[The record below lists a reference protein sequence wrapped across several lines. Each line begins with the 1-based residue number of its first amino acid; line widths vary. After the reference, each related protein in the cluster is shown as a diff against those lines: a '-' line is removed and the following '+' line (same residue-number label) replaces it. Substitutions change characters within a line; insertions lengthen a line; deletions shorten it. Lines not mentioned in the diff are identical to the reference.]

1 MSKSIQKKITT
12 SLMITAVLLI
22 ILSFFLSV
30 LCINFISRKYQR
42 GMADSAVSFA
52 EAVINA
58 DDAKDFLNTRTVTSR
73 YKSVQEKLTEYQKKN
88 HNAIESISLIN
99 FSNSAGN
106 YIYNTS
112 GKELG
117 SRLEYDDYISSVKTD
132 LINCRNAWSVYHNN
146 VLMVFQPL
154 RTVED
159 KSAGYIIVTVKKPFN
174 KKYILNI
181 AVAYLIIL
189 IVSAGFVVFFNTYM
203 KKQLFSPISVFIETT
218 RSFTGENHR
227 QITDNPDIFAEGRE
241 DEIGQLGS
249 GLKKMLLNINS
260 NVENLSKAVYDANH
274 DGMTQTLNKRC
285 YQNMIPVFRKCSSIC
300 VIYFD
305 VNNLKLMND
314 TMGHEQGDMVIK
326 RASEYIKKFTGQ
338 KDYCFRMGGDEFLMV
353 MTECTFREID
363 ELIEKLNS
371 DSPYILNPDSQD
383 PVKCALSF
391 GYAYAKNEYS
401 YNELLTEAEENMY
414 LKKTELKKLLNMPE
428 R

>member
-1 MSKSIQKKITT
+1 MSKSIQKKITD
-12 SLMITAVLLI
+12 SLIITAVLVI
-22 ILSFFLSV
+22 VLSFVLSV

-42 GMADSAVSFA
+42 GMAESAVSFT
-52 EAVINA
+52 EAVIDA
-58 DDAKDFLNTRTVTSR
+58 DDAKDFLTTRTVTVR
-73 YKSVQEKLTEYQKKN
+73 YKAVQEKLIEYQKKN
-88 HNAIESISLIN
+88 KNVIESISLIN

-106 YIYNTS
+106 YIYSTT

-117 SRLEYDDYISSVKTD
+117 SRLEYDSYISSVKTD
-132 LINCRNAWSVYHNN
+132 LINCRNTWTVYDNN
-146 VLMVFQPL
+146 LLKVFRPL

-181 AVAYLIIL
+181 AIAYIIII
-189 IVSAGFVVFFNTYM
+189 IVSIVLVMFFSIYM
-203 KKQLFSPISVFIETT
+203 KKQIFNPINVFIETT

-227 QITDNPDIFAEGRE
+227 EITDNPDIFAEGRE

-314 TMGHEQGDMVIK
+314 TLGHEQGDIVIK

-353 MTECTFREID
+353 MTECTFREIE
-363 ELIEKLNS
+363 ELIEKLDK
-371 DSPYILNPDSQD
+371 DSPYILNRNED

-401 YNELLTEAEENMY
+401 YDELLAEAEENMY

>member
-1 MSKSIQKKITT
+1 MSKSIQKKITN
-12 SLMITAVLLI
+12 SIIIIAILFI
-22 ILSFFLSV
+22 ILNFVFSV
-30 LCINFISRKYQR
+30 LCINFISRKYQH
-42 GMADSAVSFA
+42 GMAASAVAFA

-58 DDAKDFLNTRTVTSR
+58 DDAKDFLTTRTANNY
-73 YKSVQEKLTEYQKKN
+73 YKSVQEKLIEYQKKN
-88 HNAIESISLIN
+88 SSAIISISLIN
-99 FSNSAGN
+99 FSNFAGN
-106 YIYNTS
+106 YIYDTS

-132 LINCRNAWSVYHNN
+132 LIGCRNSWSVYYNK
-146 VLMVFQPL
+146 VLNVFQPL

-159 KSAGYIIVTVKKPFN
+159 KSAGYIIVTVRKPFN
-174 KKYILNI
+174 ARYILYI
-181 AVAYLIIL
+181 AVAYLVIL
-189 IVSAGFVVFFNTYM
+189 IVSIGFVIFFNLYM
-203 KKQLFSPISVFIETT
+203 KKQLFSPINVFIETT
-218 RSFTGENHR
+218 RSFTGENHKE
-227 QITDNPDIFAEGRE
+227 ITDNPNIFAEGRD

-249 GLKKMLLNINS
+249 ELKKMLLNINS

-274 DGMTQTLNKRC
+274 DGMTQVLNKRC

-314 TMGHEQGDMVIK
+314 TMGHEKGDMVIK
-326 RASEYIKKFTGQ
+326 RAAEYIKQFTGQ

-363 ELIEKLNS
+363 EFIEKLNH
-371 DSPYILNPDSQD
+371 DSPYILNRSED

-391 GYAYAKNEYS
+391 GYAYAKEEYS
-401 YNELLTEAEENMY
+401 YDELLTEAEENMY
-414 LKKTELKKLLNMPE
+414 TKKTELKKLLNMPE

>member
-1 MSKSIQKKITT
+1 MSKSIQKNITT
-12 SLMITAVLLI
+12 SIMIIAVLFV
-22 ILSFFLSV
+22 ILSFVFSV

-58 DDAKDFLNTRTVTSR
+58 DDAKDFLTTRTANNY
-73 YKSVQEKLTEYQKKN
+73 YKSVQEKLIEYQQKN
-88 HNAIESISLIN
+88 SVAIESISLIN

-106 YIYNTS
+106 YIYDTS

-132 LINCRNAWSVYHNN
+132 LIGCRNSWSVYQKK
-146 VLMVFQPL
+146 VLNVFQPL

-159 KSAGYIIVTVKKPFN
+159 KSAGYIIVTVKEPFN
-174 KKYILNI
+174 AQYVLYI
-181 AVAYLIIL
+181 AVAYLVIL
-189 IVSAGFVVFFNTYM
+189 VIGIGLVIFFNLYM
-203 KKQLFSPISVFIETT
+203 KKQLFNPINVFIETT
-218 RSFTGENHR
+218 RSFTGENHEE
-227 QITDNPDIFAEGRE
+227 ITDNPNIFAEGRD

-249 GLKKMLLNINS
+249 ELKKMLLNINS

-285 YQNMIPVFRKCSSIC
+285 YQNMTPVFRKCSSIC

-314 TMGHEQGDMVIK
+314 TMGHEKGDMVIK
-326 RASEYIKKFTGQ
+326 RAAEYIKNFTGQ

-363 ELIEKLNS
+363 ELIEKINN
-371 DSPYILNPDSQD
+371 DSPYILNRSED
-383 PVKCALSF
+383 PVQCALSF
-391 GYAYAKNEYS
+391 GYAYGKDDYS
-401 YNELLTEAEENMY
+401 YDELLTEAEEHMY
-414 LKKTELKKLLNMPE
+414 TKKTELKKLLNMPE